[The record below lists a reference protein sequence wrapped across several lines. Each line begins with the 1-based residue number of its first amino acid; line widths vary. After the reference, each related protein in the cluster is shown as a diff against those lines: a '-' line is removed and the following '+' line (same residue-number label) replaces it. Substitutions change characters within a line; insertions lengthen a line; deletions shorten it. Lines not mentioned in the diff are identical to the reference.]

1 MVIINYSKAIYRILK
16 TIDIEFEKGTQT
28 SDIFDLEKLDI
39 SYRRLCIILKGL
51 YDDGYIDGVDFIPI
65 LGSDIPD
72 FKLIECHLTISGMI
86 YLEDNTTMKNAY
98 KLLKEAK
105 EWIPGL

>member
-1 MVIINYSKAIYRILK
+1 MNYSKAIYRILK

-39 SYRRLCIILKGL
+39 SHRRLCIILKGL
-51 YDDGYIDGVDFIPI
+51 YDEGYIDGIAFVPALNSND
-65 LGSDIPD
+65 LD
-72 FKLIECHLTISGMI
+72 FKLMNCHLTISGMN
-86 YLEDNTTMKNAY
+86 YLEDNTTMKSAY

-105 EWIPGL
+105 EWIPGF